1 MCAAVTSF
9 KQFKHARRFSGGMER
24 ASVAMGLAKLWGSL
38 QTRGPE
44 RFSNTEAFSPS
55 EAFSE
60 FDESA
65 QFRGSDLQAARI
77 LERRLGRPYRRMV
90 PVFLCGLY
98 LVCTLAFYALGM
110 VSGPLVLMVA
120 ALIACG
126 IALGTAYMRF
136 GHPGEAPE
144 PGRMRDRQLRLP
156 IVVASAAT
164 LLLVFYFEPVTQIA
178 LAPFLFVAM
187 SYGLLTLSRRTAL
200 LLCGGILAGY
210 ALVMG
215 LHYAE
220 RADGVLLRLEALHF
234 VALALAL
241 PAYVLLMGRVRLL
254 HRLLQKTSSEM
265 KSIAES
271 ARLDAL
277 GCLNRR
283 SILAALEEQKQL
295 ADESGIPLCLA
306 VVDLDHFKRINDEM
320 GHLCGDEVLR
330 TFSQL
335 AQQIVRGDDF
345 FGRYGGE
352 EFLLIFPATPLLP
365 ALNTCE
371 RIRSQVEAHD
381 WKEPLRGRVTVSVG
395 VTQYVLGESV
405 LEFFSRADTAMYLA
419 KQGGRN
425 QVVVQEPVG
434 AFAPTEGGEL
444 KVPAHG
450 YF

>member
-1 MCAAVTSF
+1 
-9 KQFKHARRFSGGMER
+9 
-24 ASVAMGLAKLWGSL
+24 
-38 QTRGPE
+38 
-44 RFSNTEAFSPS
+44 
-55 EAFSE
+55 
-60 FDESA
+60 
-65 QFRGSDLQAARI
+65 
-77 LERRLGRPYRRMV
+77 
-90 PVFLCGLY
+90 
-98 LVCTLAFYALGM
+98 
-110 VSGPLVLMVA
+110 
-120 ALIACG
+120 
-126 IALGTAYMRF
+126 
-136 GHPGEAPE
+136 
-144 PGRMRDRQLRLP
+144 MRDRQLRLP

-164 LLLVFYFEPVTQIA
+164 LLLVFYLEPVTQIA

-187 SYGLLTLSRRTAL
+187 AYGLLTLSRRTAL

-371 RIRSQVEAHD
+371 RIRSQVESHD

>member
-1 MCAAVTSF
+1 
-9 KQFKHARRFSGGMER
+9 
-24 ASVAMGLAKLWGSL
+24 MGLGKFWGSL
-38 QTRGPE
+38 QTQGGG

-60 FDESA
+60 FGESA

-136 GHPGEAPE
+136 GQPGEALE
-144 PGRMRDRQLRLP
+144 PARMRDRQLRLP
-156 IVVASAAT
+156 IVVASAST
-164 LLLVFYFEPVTQIA
+164 LLLVFYLEPVTQIA

-187 SYGLLTLSRRTAL
+187 SYGLLTLSLRTAL

-220 RADGVLLRLEALHF
+220 REDGVLLRLEALHF

-241 PAYVLLMGRVRLL
+241 PAYVLLMGRVRLLHRLL

-371 RIRSQVEAHD
+371 RIRSQVESHD

-434 AFAPTEGGEL
+434 AFAPTEAGEPQ
-444 KVPAHG
+444 VPAHG